1 MRTLF
6 LTSNGLN
13 KNTGSVFWKCINKD
27 PADTKVIFVP
37 SASIR
42 NDSAKEGIAVCVE
55 RLMNIGIPFE
65 NILIYDLSLL
75 VSAGYERTYS
85 GYIQDIPVSLR
96 LMSAAELNQFDVIVF
111 SGGDAA
117 LLLSE
122 LNRTGLSAKIK
133 HAIENGLIY
142 LGISAGSMVAAGNFS
157 DGLGYLEN
165 PIIPHS
171 DDGIACGEVLK
182 DGPIYLSDGQT
193 VLIKGE
199 RKAIIC

>member
-13 KNTGSVFWKCINKD
+13 ENTGDVFWKCINKN

-55 RLMNIGIPFE
+55 RLMNMGIPFK

-75 VSAGYERTYS
+75 ISAGYERTYS

-96 LMSAAELNQFDVIVF
+96 LMSVTELNQFDVIVF
-111 SGGDAA
+111 GGGDAA
-117 LLLSE
+117 ILLGE
-122 LNRTGLSAKIK
+122 LNRTGLSDKLK
-133 HAIENGLIY
+133 QAIENGLIY

-157 DGLGYLEN
+157 DGLGYLDN

-171 DDGIACGEVLK
+171 DNGISCGKIPEN
-182 DGPIYLSDGQT
+182 GPVNLSDGQT
-193 VLIKGE
+193 ILIKGE
-199 RKAIIC
+199 QKTIIS